1 MSVNS
6 LGVGNTPFTQ
16 IFQDGISAALK
27 TFTGVN
33 PLDVSGV
40 TTATNESGNPSIAEP
55 DKETSLSGIATL
67 FIVLGKIKEIKD
79 STISANKAELERL
92 QAEQEDLM
100 NEQIDKLN
108 EQEENRLD
116 QIEKAEKA
124 RKKAKQAGIFGKA
137 FGFVTAIATTIGG
150 ACSLAAGV
158 ISGQPNLIAAGVA
171 LTAAGM
177 CEVAA
182 QICLALGEDKAAEIL
197 SYTAIALTV
206 IGVGL
211 LTYGAASG
219 AAAGAVAGK
228 EAAKEAT
235 EVAVKEGVKAAAK
248 EAASEAA
255 EEVIEQAAKAVVK
268 EVSQNVAEEIAEE
281 AIERA
286 AKNLC
291 ETMIKKQSDDMIK
304 AAMGRTTWASS
315 AASAGAQTGAGIVSA
330 EQADIQDALNDI
342 NLQVQKLEAELTEND
357 ALVSKLEALM
367 QRFIAFIQSQAGTVA
382 EISNIFSETAKNE
395 MQTSLS
401 VLTNTRASI

>member
-6 LGVGNTPFTQ
+6 LGVGNTAFTQ
-16 IFQDGISAALK
+16 IFQEGMSAVMKSFSGI
-27 TFTGVN
+27 N
-33 PLDVSGV
+33 PSDASGV
-40 TTATNESGNPSIAEP
+40 TSASNESGNPSIAEP
-55 DKETSLSGIATL
+55 DSDTTLSGIATM

-79 STISANKAELERL
+79 STIAANKAELERV

-108 EQEENRLD
+108 EQEDNRLD

-124 RKKAKQAGIFGKA
+124 RKKAKEAGIFGKA
-137 FGFVTAIATTIGG
+137 FGFLTAVATMVGG
-150 ACSLAAGV
+150 AASLVAGV
-158 ISGQPNLIAAGVA
+158 VASQPNLIAAGVA

-182 QICLALGEDKAAEIL
+182 QVCIMFGEHEAAEIL

-219 AAAGAVAGK
+219 AAAGAAAGK
-228 EAAKEAT
+228 EVAKEAT

-255 EEVIEQAAKAVVK
+255 EEVVEQAAKAVVK
-268 EVSQNVAEEIAEE
+268 EISKNVSEEIAEN

-291 ETMIKKQSDDMIK
+291 ETMIRKQSDDMIK
-304 AAMGRTTWASS
+304 TAMGRTTWASS
-315 AASAGAQTGAGIVSA
+315 AASMGAQTGSGIISA
-330 EQADIQDALNDI
+330 EQADIQEALNKV
-342 NLQVQKLEAELTEND
+342 NLQVQLLESELVENE
-357 ALVSKLEALM
+357 ALVSKLESIL
-367 QRFIAFIQSQAGTVA
+367 QCFIAFIQSQSGTVVDIA
-382 EISNIFSETAKNE
+382 SILSDAAKNE
-395 MQTSLS
+395 MQASLT
-401 VLTNTRASI
+401 VLNNARAPI